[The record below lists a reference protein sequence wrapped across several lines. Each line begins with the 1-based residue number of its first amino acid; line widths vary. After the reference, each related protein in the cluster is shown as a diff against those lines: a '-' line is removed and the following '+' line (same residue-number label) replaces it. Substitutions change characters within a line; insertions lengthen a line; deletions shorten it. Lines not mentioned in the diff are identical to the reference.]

1 MRRYRVSAIALV
13 IIVFIT
19 TVWISPG
26 RSQEKPSDG
35 GKVEEKDTKSNIREV
50 IVDALQPAKTSDP
63 TAATTIED
71 VKISIEELKVLVKPL
86 TLDELRNEEAAWML
100 ALRGK
105 AQEISEAEV
114 TIKRQNQ
121 AINNQQEGAD
131 ALSQAKQSLQEAEK
145 EQKGK
150 APGSPQYQ
158 EAAKKVE
165 DAKENLKKA
174 EESVEKAKTAKATLR
189 EDDTSRKALEKA
201 KQAGDLEA
209 AKKALEQKKEDRNE
223 AIAGSPPY
231 AKAAKTVD
239 RLAAAIAS
247 VEKAEEAQTRAR
259 PDSPEAEQAAVQI
272 EQVYAELEQ
281 VLKDIGVAN
290 TENKPSTV
298 QSSQTLNQTT
308 DVLENT
314 QIKVNGD
321 AKVAGSPGSAP
332 QQKLQQQQQQLTKA
346 TEQLQ
351 KSTDNESEAKNQLVV
366 TVTEL
371 QGQLT
376 AIADRLNVV
385 LDAMEKKGGDVESDR
400 QYLQAVTAVD
410 IDTKDAEGIG
420 MRLLTWGKSE
430 EGGFRWMGNIG
441 KFVGIIITWVIASQL
456 LGLLLDRLLAL
467 FGNASSRMM
476 RQFVVMVV
484 KRGGLV
490 VGFLIALTALEVS
503 IGPVLA
509 LLGGVTFILAF
520 ALQSNLGNLAS
531 GLMIMVYKP
540 FDVNDE
546 VKIGSLWGKVET
558 ITLANTRIK
567 GLDGQMFSVPNSK
580 VWSDT
585 VENLSHGKAR
595 KISLPIRVGFDQN
608 LRRVEQ
614 ILVETMKSHPQVLEN
629 PAPTTSIKRLEEYY
643 IPVGASAWTQ
653 QENYWEVL
661 SDLIRMVQERFQ
673 KEGIEFAAIPKVM
686 NINQEAHDGN
696 GNASHFLESPTHQA
710 TGSTSEHSTGGVTVM
725 GVEPG

>member
-1 MRRYRVSAIALV
+1 MRRYRVRAIALL
-13 IIVFIT
+13 IIVFTT
-19 TVWISPG
+19 TVWIGPVL
-26 RSQEKPSDG
+26 SQEKPRDSAT
-35 GKVEEKDTKSNIREV
+35 VEEKDTKSNIKDV

-63 TAATTIED
+63 TAATTIKD

-174 EESVEKAKTAKATLR
+174 QESVEKAKTAKATLR

-201 KQAGDLEA
+201 KQAGDLETA
-209 AKKALEQKKEDRNE
+209 QKELEQKKEDRNA
-223 AIAGSPPY
+223 AIAGSLPY
-231 AKAAKTVD
+231 AKAAKIVD

-247 VEKAEEAQTRAR
+247 VEKAEEAQTSAR
-259 PDSPEAEQAAVQI
+259 PDTPEAEQAAVQI

-281 VLKDIGVAN
+281 VLEDIGVAN
-290 TENKPSTV
+290 TANKPSTV

-314 QIKVNGD
+314 QIKGNGD

-332 QQKLQQQQQQLTKA
+332 QQKLQQQQLTKA

-385 LDAMEKKGGDVESDR
+385 LDAMEKKGGDVKSDR

-410 IDTKDAEGIG
+410 VDTKDAEGIG

-430 EGGFRWMGNIG
+430 EGGFRWMGNFG
-441 KFVGIIITWVIASQL
+441 KFVGIIVTWVIASQL
-456 LGLLLDRLLAL
+456 LGTLLDRLLAL

-490 VGFLIALTALEVS
+490 VGFLLALTALEVS

-540 FDVNDE
+540 FDVSDE

-595 KISLPIRVGFDQN
+595 KISLPIRVGFDQD

-614 ILVETMKSHPQVLEN
+614 ILVETMKSHPKVLEN
-629 PAPTTSIKRLEEYY
+629 PAPTTSIKRLEDYY

-686 NINQEAHDGN
+686 NINPEPHEGN
-696 GNASHFLESPTHQA
+696 GTSYPELEASTHQA
-710 TGSTSEHSTGGVTVM
+710 NSGLERSIDGGDRVSSKR
-725 GVEPG
+725 VEVR